1 MSIAGI
7 RSNRGDIYQTLVAFD
22 WALTVLSDPD
32 YLWLEID
39 SITYSVDDVVVGKA
53 DGAQIACQ
61 CKKNQIDF
69 KAWMINDLADE
80 LDKAS
85 SLLTNN
91 QNAEVRFYSRNN
103 FGALAKLKEH
113 SSTQHDETSYRT
125 SLGKEHL
132 KTDAALLARLAT
144 STPSLST
151 YEFLRRTK
159 FVTSD
164 ELDRM
169 VDLLRERLRNIA
181 SNPDAA
187 FNALWARLD
196 QLGARM
202 GGNSASA
209 TTQHRLTKDDL
220 KDILHKAGA
229 MLVPPMNLAEVRLSF
244 SDTSAIGRS
253 WRRDIAGQRIS
264 NPTVNELLAAID
276 TKKRA
281 ILLTGMPGSGK
292 TCVMLALQEALEQ
305 RAQTCSDI
313 VPLFIQSREF
323 ADLATSQDRQAQ
335 GLSEQWVEKAAR
347 MAEYAH
353 VIVVMDSLDVLSIA
367 RDHRVLAYFL
377 AQIDRLLLIP
387 NITVVTACR
396 DFDRHYDRRIAE
408 RQWDCELKC
417 QPLDWDAEIAPLLDM
432 LGIATATIDA
442 VTRELIRNPRELA
455 LFVELAQREG
465 SFNVVTSQALAQ
477 RYLDTIVRANAA
489 LGDAAIQ
496 AIEAIAAEMLKSRSL
511 VVPHQ
516 RFTASQGIQ
525 RELCSLNVLKETQ
538 DGKLTFGHQTLLDV
552 LVISGAVRSGVTL
565 NEFIQGL
572 PPVPFVRPSIRSFV
586 AQLALGERHEFRKQI
601 RAVLTGSAAFH
612 IRRLVAESFAEQ
624 IPHGDDWPLIRD
636 LREKHRDVFQVIYAL
651 AGAIEW
657 HRFWL
662 THLVPVLKAAR
673 DTEGLTGHAHRIAQ
687 WSNEDTAGVLSFWKE
702 ALSLDWLDGNGIAEQ
717 LGFHL
722 SEIKPENLAQVV
734 PLLER
739 LLDMPRPEHSS
750 LGRTIARCV
759 AAGVAE
765 DALLWRYIA
774 DGVSDENL
782 LEYRFDNKLRCHAH
796 EFGDRNDNFVRQ
808 RMEQSTALLDLV
820 LESIERWSHVRTSHY
835 GETRIGYRYG
845 FLGETSYEDAH
856 SQRDTQHVDS
866 MDVLL
871 DAIEAAILHHAK
883 TNSDWWQNN
892 RERLCFNHEGAL
904 LYFAIRACTA
914 SPEANIDLIGRML
927 CDRNLLE
934 FELSYELGTLMQ
946 SAFKLL
952 DTSTQ
957 DAVMAS
963 ILTLWD
969 EDVGDEGTRFWVLK
983 KRAELITTIPCYQRS
998 PEVQAVVDEYEKK
1011 AGVMIRQPDIRSHG
1025 GMVRAP
1031 FSFEVFLGA
1040 SDSVVLSLLAHYSG
1054 YSDWH
1059 GFGADF
1065 LVGGEREVG
1074 WQLREA
1080 SSRHPTRFLD
1090 LLPIHWVDIPERFRD
1105 DIMDGVAGYLS
1116 HRYGNLQT
1124 NGTWLPVEE
1133 PDAPTLASHI
1143 LDELE
1148 RYPQHWKLRRSAANA
1163 LEACANVI
1171 QDAQDAERLIFS
1183 AIGFEGLHEDD
1194 PIKGDN
1200 VGLISMGINMVKGD
1214 VAEALMILAN
1224 NSREYSN
1231 VFPELL
1237 EPTLRR
1243 YARDE
1248 HPAIRALILRRLPYL
1263 QSKNFELGWNLF
1275 HLAMQ
1280 DADGLWQIAEP
1291 CLYYAY
1297 HDHFEVVGPLLA
1309 RLHSE
1314 GSGKDLETWGR
1325 ISALATMTQHIDF
1338 AVFLGDL
1345 KTLDN
1350 TEAWRGA
1357 TTVWTNAGNI
1367 QQHREPCLAG
1377 MVAGLN
1383 AGGTHAPAV
1392 AELMGHIFDDKT
1404 AVVSVPTE
1412 LIRHCFSVFEN
1423 DSDSENKHHRLF
1435 GFHEWLNATSQYDP
1449 EQALDATEIYLAYV
1463 SHSKPYLYDH
1473 ENSLT
1478 QLMTHLFAEA
1488 EEREESDCGAMLQ
1501 RVVVIQDTLLSLGV
1515 NGVVDWL
1522 KAAERP

>member
-7 RSNRGDIYQTLVAFD
+7 RSNRGDSYQTLVAFD
-22 WALTVLSDPD
+22 WALTVLSDQD
-32 YLWLEID
+32 YQWLEID
-39 SITYSVDDVVVGKA
+39 SVTYSVDDVVVGKA
-53 DGAQIACQ
+53 DGTQIACQ

-69 KAWMINDLADE
+69 KAWSITDLADE

-91 QNAEVRFYSRNN
+91 QNAEVRFYSRSN
-103 FGALAKLKEH
+103 FGALAKLREH
-113 SSTQHDETSYRT
+113 SSTQHDEASYRT
-125 SLGKEHL
+125 SLRKEHQ
-132 KTDAALLARLAT
+132 KTDSALSTRLAT
-144 STPSLST
+144 STSSLST

-169 VDLLRERLRNIA
+169 AELLRERLRNMA

-187 FNALWARLD
+187 FDALWARLD

-202 GGNSASA
+202 GGNSVSA

-220 KDILHKAGA
+220 KAILHKAGA
-229 MLVPPMNLAEVRLSF
+229 MLVPPMNLAEIRLSF
-244 SDTSAIGRS
+244 SGTSAIGRS
-253 WRRDIAGQRIS
+253 WRRDIAGQHIS
-264 NPTVNELLAAID
+264 SPVMNELLAAID
-276 TKKRA
+276 AKKRA

-305 RAQTCSDI
+305 RAQTRSDI

-323 ADLATSQDRQAQ
+323 ADLVTSQDRQAQ

-347 MAEYAH
+347 MAEDAY
-353 VIVVMDSLDVLSIA
+353 VIVVVDSLDVLSIA
-367 RDHRVLAYFL
+367 RDHRVLTYFL
-377 AQIDRLLLIP
+377 AQIDRLLLVP

-417 QPLDWDAEIAPLLDM
+417 QPMDWDAKIAPLLDT
-432 LGIATATIDA
+432 LGIETVTIDA

-465 SFNVVTSQALAQ
+465 SLNVVTSQALAQ
-477 RYLDTIVRANAA
+477 RYLDTIVRANEA
-489 LGDAAIQ
+489 LGNAAIQ
-496 AIEAIAAEMLKSRSL
+496 AIEAIATEMLKSRSL

-516 RFTASQGIQ
+516 RFTASQDIL
-525 RELCSLNVLKETQ
+525 RALRSLNVLQETH
-538 DGKLTFGHQTLLDV
+538 GKLTFGHQTLLDV

-572 PPVPFVRPSIRSFV
+572 PPVPFVRPCIRSFV
-586 AQLALGERHEFRKQI
+586 SQLALGERREFRKQL

-624 IPHGDDWPLIRD
+624 RPQDDDWPLIRD
-636 LREKHRDVFQVIYAL
+636 LREKHRDVFQVIYNL
-651 AGAIEW
+651 AGAIDW
-657 HRFWL
+657 HSFWL
-662 THLVPVLKAAR
+662 KHLVPVLKTAQDA
-673 DTEGLTGHAHRIAQ
+673 EGLTGHAHRIAQ
-687 WSNEDTAGVLSFWKE
+687 WSNEDTASVLSFWME
-702 ALSLDWLDGNGIAEQ
+702 ALLLDWLDGNGIADW
-717 LGFHL
+717 LAVHL
-722 SEIKPENLAQVV
+722 SEIKSENLVLVV

-739 LLDMPRPEHSS
+739 LLDMPRSEHGF
-750 LGRTIARCV
+750 LGRVVANCV
-759 AAGVAE
+759 VAGIAE

-808 RMEQSTALLDLV
+808 RMEQSTALLDLA
-820 LESIERWSHVRTSHY
+820 LESIERWSHIRTSRY
-835 GETRIGYRYG
+835 SETRIGYRYG
-845 FLGETSYEDAH
+845 FLGETSYEEAH
-856 SQRDTQHVDS
+856 SQRDIQHEDS
-866 MDVLL
+866 MDVLF

-904 LYFAIRACTA
+904 LYFAILACTA
-914 SPEANIDLIGRML
+914 SPEANIDLIGRIL
-927 CDRNLLE
+927 CDKDMLE
-934 FELSYELGTLMQ
+934 FELTYELGTLIQ

-963 ILTLWD
+963 ILSLWN
-969 EDVGDEGTRFWVLK
+969 EDVDDEETRFWVLK

-998 PEVQAVVDEYEKK
+998 PEAQAVVDEYEKK
-1011 AGVMIRQPDIRSHG
+1011 AGVLIRQPDIRSHG
-1025 GMVRAP
+1025 GTVRAP

-1040 SDSVVLSLLAHYSG
+1040 SDSVVLSLLTHYNG

-1059 GFGADF
+1059 GGGADS

-1074 WQLREA
+1074 CELREA

-1090 LLPIHWVDIPERFRD
+1090 LLPIHWADIPERFRD

-1116 HRYGNLQT
+1116 HRYGNLQA

-1133 PDAPTLASHI
+1133 PDAPALASHI
-1143 LDELE
+1143 IDELE
-1148 RYPQHWKLRRSAANA
+1148 RHPQHWKLRRSAANA
-1163 LEACANVI
+1163 LKACANVI
-1171 QDAQDAERLIFS
+1171 QDAHDAERLIFL

-1200 VGLISMGINMVKGD
+1200 VGLISMGINMAKGD
-1214 VAEALMILAN
+1214 VAEALMIVAN
-1224 NSREYSN
+1224 NLQEHES

-1237 EPTLRR
+1237 APTLYRF
-1243 YARDE
+1243 ASDE
-1248 HPAIRALILRRLPYL
+1248 HPAIRALILPHLPYL
-1263 QSKNFELGWNLF
+1263 QSKNFELGWDLF

-1297 HDHFEVVGPLLA
+1297 HNHFEVVGLLLA
-1309 RLHSE
+1309 RLRSE
-1314 GSGKDLETWGR
+1314 GGGKDLETWGR
-1325 ISALATMTQHIDF
+1325 ISALAAMTQHIDF
-1338 AVFLGDL
+1338 AEFLRDL
-1345 KTLDN
+1345 KALEN
-1350 TEAWRGA
+1350 TAAWQGA
-1357 TTVWTNAGNI
+1357 ATVWANSGNI
-1367 QQHREPCLAG
+1367 RQHREQCLAG
-1377 MVAGLN
+1377 MDSGLN
-1383 AGGTHAPAV
+1383 AGGTHAVAV
-1392 AELMGHIFDDKT
+1392 AGQMDHIFSDKT
-1404 AVVSVPTE
+1404 SVISVPIE
-1412 LIRHCFSVFEN
+1412 LIRCCFSVFEN
-1423 DSDSENKHHRLF
+1423 DSENKHHRLF
-1435 GFHEWLNATSQYDP
+1435 GLHEWLNASSQHNP
-1449 EQALDATEIYLAYV
+1449 EQALSTTEIYLAYV

-1473 ENSLT
+1473 GNSLT
-1478 QLMTHLFAEA
+1478 QLMTRLFAEA
-1488 EEREESDCGAMLQ
+1488 EEREESDGGSMLH
-1501 RVVVIQDTLLSLGV
+1501 RVVAVQDTLLSLGV